1 MLSYF
6 EKSMRVVLVGAIA
19 LTALSGCGGGGSG
32 LTSPGS
38 GAGSGSGSGS
48 GSSNQVAPTMPIT
61 PDVPDLPST
70 IVNGAREFHLTAQ
83 VFKQKLETFP
93 FQTAEV

>member
-1 MLSYF
+1 MLFYF
-6 EKSMRVVLVGAIA
+6 KKSVRVVLVGAVA
-19 LTALSGCGGGGSG
+19 LTVLSGCGGGGCG
-32 LTSPGS
+32 GGGS
-38 GAGSGSGSGS
+38 GPGASGS

-70 IVNGAREFHLTAQ
+70 MVNGAREFHLTAQ

-93 FQTAEV
+93 LMTAEV